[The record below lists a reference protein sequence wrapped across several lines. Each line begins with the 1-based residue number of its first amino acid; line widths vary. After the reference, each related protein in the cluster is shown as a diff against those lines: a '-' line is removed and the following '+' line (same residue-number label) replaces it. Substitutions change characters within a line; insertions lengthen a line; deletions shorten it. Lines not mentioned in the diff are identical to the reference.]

1 MTVDTN
7 TKKIKINDLF
17 LSTAEVKKCFN
28 FNYKEI
34 LGQRNKE
41 VWKSCW
47 LRLGGLDLSRH
58 FQKARIESEE
68 IELEIS

>member
-41 VWKSCW
+41 V
-47 LRLGGLDLSRH
+47 
-58 FQKARIESEE
+58 
-68 IELEIS
+68 